1 MCFSQVSLR
10 GGAQRRR
17 SNLCLTAEITS
28 GTTSPRNDTRQSG
41 FTFIEILMTL
51 TVIALLFVPVMQ
63 LFSNSLYFTGEN
75 LDRITAMNLAQSEME
90 KTINLNMTKEQIKRI
105 GAQVFPPLE
114 QKPYEINR
122 KFWRVQREIVEDS
135 DPLEV
140 RIKVFMDGQPEKVM
154 ITLVTLI
161 EDMMWD
167 QVKTVSSS

>member
-1 MCFSQVSLR
+1 MRVRKTKILYGCFSS
-10 GGAQRRR
+10 
-17 SNLCLTAEITS
+17 
-28 GTTSPRNDTRQSG
+28 SPPSTHYSQPTPTPHEKG

-63 LFSNSLYFTGEN
+63 LFSNSLFFTSEN

-90 KTINLNMTKEQIKRI
+90 RTINLNMTKEQIKAI
-105 GAQVFPPLE
+105 GVQIFPPLE
-114 QKPYEINR
+114 KEPYEINHG
-122 KFWRVQREIVEDS
+122 KWRVQREVVEDT

-140 RIKVFMDGQPEKVM
+140 RVKVFKDGQPEKVM

-167 QVKTVSSS
+167 QVKTVSAS

>member
-1 MCFSQVSLR
+1 MFFR
-10 GGAQRRR
+10 
-17 SNLCLTAEITS
+17 
-28 GTTSPRNDTRQSG
+28 RQSSCG

-51 TVIALLFVPVMQ
+51 TVVAVLFLPVMQ
-63 LFSNSLYFTGEN
+63 LFSNSVYFTGEN

-90 KTINLNMTKEQIKRI
+90 RTINLNMTKEQLKKA

-114 QKPYEINR
+114 EEPFKINR
-122 KFWRVQREIVEDS
+122 GTWRVEREIIEDS

-140 RIKVFMDGQPEKVM
+140 RVKVFRDGQPDKVM
-154 ITLVTLI
+154 ITLVTLF

>member
-1 MCFSQVSLR
+1 
-10 GGAQRRR
+10 
-17 SNLCLTAEITS
+17 
-28 GTTSPRNDTRQSG
+28 
-41 FTFIEILMTL
+41 MTL

-90 KTINLNMTKEQIKRI
+90 RTINLNMTKDQIKKN
-105 GAQVFPPLE
+105 GAQIFPPLE
-114 QKPYEINR
+114 KEPYEINHGR
-122 KFWRVQREIVEDS
+122 WRVQREIMEDS

-140 RIKVFMDGQPEKVM
+140 RVKVFRDGQPDKVY

-167 QVKTVSSS
+167 QVKTVSTS